1 MILCYILYMTIRL
14 RARHPSVRLQGS
26 QSAVYISLCSSSV
39 MMDAL
44 RLCIYIYIYIYINS
58 IIVYDISV
66 FGERSQF

>member
-1 MILCYILYMTIRL
+1 MILCYILYTTIRL

-44 RLCIYIYIYIYINS
+44 PLCIHVYINS